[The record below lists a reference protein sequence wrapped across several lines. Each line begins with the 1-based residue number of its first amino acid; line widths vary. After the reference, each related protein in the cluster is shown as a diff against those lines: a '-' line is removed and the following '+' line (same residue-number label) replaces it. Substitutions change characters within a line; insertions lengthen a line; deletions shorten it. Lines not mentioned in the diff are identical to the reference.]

1 MSTVVGLLSWNPEIR
16 NILALSVGVLILIG
30 SVVLLVSSNTGPRTG
45 FLIVLTA
52 LFGWMT
58 IMGLIWW
65 LYSGSPASLG
75 GMKGSP
81 PHWRVLNV
89 NVGDLSQDP
98 VQKVS
103 ELPAPDQQQI
113 VDQILA
119 AHPELEAKVNPDHI
133 QGKIITIGDLVDA
146 DPALLS
152 EYKLTPN
159 DLNGWNLLPTSNG
172 QFGDAS
178 ATADAALVPAE
189 GQKIFANTAAYK
201 VLGVYDIGG
210 KENEFKLPENA
221 TIWDR
226 VWQNIE
232 TAAHI
237 THPEHFIVVQVQA
250 VVPQETPPGGK
261 PPTPQLDTT
270 QPVIS
275 VVMIRSLGDVR
286 FPGFMTFLVSGI
298 LFAVLCNVLHRRD
311 KLIARHRAA
320 ATT

>member
-1 MSTVVGLLSWNPEIR
+1 VSTVLGLVSWNPEIR

-30 SVVLLVSSNTGPRTG
+30 SVVLLLSTDTGPRTG
-45 FLIVLTA
+45 LLIVLTV

-75 GMKGSP
+75 GMKGAA

-103 ELPAPDQQQI
+103 ELPAPDQQQV

-119 AHPELEAKVNPDHI
+119 AHPELEVKVNPDHI

-146 DPALLS
+146 DPNLMS

-159 DLNGWNLLPTSNG
+159 DLGGWNLLPTSNA
-172 QFGDAS
+172 QVGDAQ
-178 ATADAALVPAE
+178 AVADTALVPAE
-189 GQKIFANTAAYK
+189 GQKIFTDTSAYK
-201 VLGVYDIGG
+201 VLGAFDIGG
-210 KENEFKLPENA
+210 KENEYKLPANPSV
-221 TIWDR
+221 WDR
-226 VWQNIE
+226 IWQNIE
-232 TAAHI
+232 TTVHI
-237 THPEHFIVVQVQA
+237 THPEHYIVVQVQG
-250 VVPQETPPGGK
+250 VIPQETPPGGK
-261 PPTPQLDTT
+261 PPTPQLDPN

-298 LFAVLCNVLHRRD
+298 LFAILCNTMHRRD
-311 KLIARHRAA
+311 KLIARNRAM
-320 ATT
+320 AT

>member
-1 MSTVVGLLSWNPEIR
+1 VSTVLALVSWDPEIR
-16 NILALSVGVLILIG
+16 NILALSVGVLILVG
-30 SVVLLVSSNTGPRTG
+30 SVALIISTNTGPRTG
-45 FLIVLTA
+45 LLIVLA
-52 LFGWMT
+52 CVLGWMT
-58 IMGLIWW
+58 ILGMVWW

-75 GMKGSP
+75 GLKGEPS
-81 PHWRVLNV
+81 HWRVLNV
-89 NVGDLSQDP
+89 NIGDLSQDP

-103 ELPAPDQQQI
+103 QLPAPNQQQ
-113 VDQILA
+113 VVAAILA

-133 QGKIITIGDLVDA
+133 EGKIVTIGDLVDA

-159 DLNGWNLLPTSNG
+159 DLNGWNLLPTSNP
-172 QFGDAS
+172 QVGDAQ
-178 ATADAALVPAE
+178 AIADTALVPAQ
-189 GQKIFANTAAYK
+189 GQKIFSDSAAYK
-201 VLGVYDIGG
+201 VLGAYDIGG
-210 KENEFKLPENA
+210 KENEFKLPANA

-261 PPTPQLDTT
+261 PPTPILDTT

-286 FPGFMTFLVSGI
+286 FPGFMTFLTCGI
-298 LFAVLCNVLHRRD
+298 LFAIVCNVLHRRD
-311 KLIARHRAA
+311 KLATRNRAM
-320 ATT
+320 AT

>member
-1 MSTVVGLLSWNPEIR
+1 MNAVLGLVSWNPEIR
-16 NILALSVGVLILIG
+16 NILALSVGILILVG
-30 SVVLLVSSNTGPRTG
+30 SVILLISTNTGPRTG
-45 FLIVLTA
+45 ILVGLA
-52 LFGWMT
+52 VLFGWMT

-65 LYSGSPASLG
+65 IYSGSPTSLG
-75 GMKGSP
+75 GLKGSP
-81 PHWRVLNV
+81 SHWRVLNV

-98 VQKVS
+98 VDKVRD
-103 ELPAPDQQQI
+103 LPAPNQQQ
-113 VDQILA
+113 VVNQILA

-133 QGKIITIGDLVDA
+133 EGKIITIGDLLDA
-146 DPALLS
+146 DPNLLS

-159 DLNGWNLLPTSNG
+159 DLNGWNLLPTSNA
-172 QFGDAS
+172 QLGDAQ
-178 ATADAALVPAE
+178 AIADTALVPAA
-189 GQKIFANTAAYK
+189 GQKIFADSASYK
-201 VLGVYDIGG
+201 VLGAFDIGG

-221 TIWDR
+221 TMWDR

-261 PPTPQLDTT
+261 PPTPKLDTT

-286 FPGFMTFLVSGI
+286 FPGFMTFLTSLI
-298 LFAVLCNVLHRRD
+298 LFVILCNTLHRRD
-311 KLIARHRAA
+311 KLIARNRAA
-320 ATT
+320 AAP